1 VGLGVAPRLV
11 AITDTDVAPA
21 GELVTRL
28 RRLAASAVPGSVALL
43 LRDHGLSG
51 KARLELGRALSDL
64 AREHQQRLWVADRL
78 DLALLLGADAL
89 HLGEA
94 SVSARAARSLL
105 PETAGISRAWHV
117 TSLDDAALSE
127 LSAVDALLVS
137 PVLAPRKGRP
147 ALGLSALGVLGEQL
161 RARNQAYPQPQLYAL
176 GGITARDAAAC
187 LAAGATGVAAIGAAL
202 APDVAPLLEA
212 LAIRR

>member
-1 VGLGVAPRLV
+1 VGLGAAPRLV

-21 GELVTRL
+21 GELVARL
-28 RRLAASAVPGSVALL
+28 RRLATSAVPGSVALL

-51 KARLELGRALSDL
+51 KARLELGLALRDV
-64 AREHQQRLWVADRL
+64 AREHQQSLWVADRL
-78 DLALLLGADAL
+78 DLALLLDAAGL

-94 SVSARAARSLL
+94 SVSARAARRLL
-105 PETAGISRAWHV
+105 PEAASISRAWHA
-117 TSLDDAALSE
+117 TLLDDAALSE

-161 RARNQAYPQPQLYAL
+161 RARNQAYPHLYAL

-202 APDVAPLLEA
+202 APDVAPLLDA
-212 LAIRR
+212 LAIGR